1 MQCQFIK
8 VGRFVINLS
17 HITHLAEIAP
27 EYHSTGEA
35 GRLKHNGRLR
45 IFLNSITSLG
55 DGVEAR
61 TISFPS
67 ESPEA
72 TAVRSFFNNRAQDLT
87 PMDEGTIENA
97 LADLRPY

>member
-8 VGRFVINLS
+8 VGGFIINLA
-17 HITHLAEIAP
+17 HITHIRELSP
-27 EYHSTGEA
+27 ECYSTGEP
-35 GRLKHNGRLR
+35 GRRVHNGRLR
-45 IFLNSITSLG
+45 IFLHSITSTAEG
-55 DGVEAR
+55 IEAK

-72 TAVRSFFNNRAQDLT
+72 AAIRAFFNNRAQDLT

-97 LADLRPY
+97 SADLRPY